1 MGCSL
6 KSEGTV
12 RTDSLSTSIRELV
25 DGDSVMS
32 TWEEQERA
40 SGWCV
45 SSKELKGHLS
55 RAWRSFIDRHGGK
68 VATYLLR
75 SLFGSLGCS
84 CCVRHVC

>member
-32 TWEEQERA
+32 TWGGAGARFWMVCQFERA
-40 SGWCV
+40 KG
-45 SSKELKGHLS
+45 SSFK
-55 RAWRSFIDRHGGK
+55 
-68 VATYLLR
+68 
-75 SLFGSLGCS
+75 SLEKLY
-84 CCVRHVC
+84 